1 MENKCKL
8 PSPEKAGAARSI
20 VAEMFKN
27 ADTEPTGTAF
37 NATTNAVARVP
48 EDPNQIELVSFP
60 IETTTK
66 DSNIPIN
73 LDGNNVIYTEEQT
86 EAINR
91 MKQFVSSV
99 FKNEIEEKDIVKG
112 FLLTGSAGTGKTT
125 ILKGL
130 VEAIDDANITDG
142 ITVVASAVSGLATGN
157 LFSKINKAN
166 TPNGRVQNVIA
177 KTVYALFG
185 SAGATEQSKYNRSNN
200 GDNTK
205 LAELESKIYTSNVII
220 LLDEA
225 SMLDDDTLDGLQNI
239 IKKAREVDRK
249 VCIIYSGDLAQISPI
264 KEGEEEK
271 KKNKNI
277 ITKCSLFIKGKG
289 DVKYIRGGASLTKV
303 IRQGESS
310 PILDYATNI
319 AKLSTLADTNTNV
332 LTSYNRRNSIISPT
346 GALLIMKNSGGME
359 YIMPAFIHAR
369 DNNSPLYVK
378 YITYTNAKVKE
389 VNTKIVESLFPDIQE
404 NDLYAAKDEWF
415 LLYKIYEDIAN
426 ATPFKIKEN
435 LPNKTPES
443 RNKEE
448 WKSFKMKSAL
458 KDVANLDHILN
469 GIQLPSDVNFNML
482 DEQFHI
488 YKTKVDVYTAE
499 GEIVSK
505 IFYYLPEDQMERFL
519 KTAYLLKTAI
529 ISILNNRNN
538 FYLRGSLWRAYYNIF
553 SKTFNTPEAPNG
565 GSIEAYVEKGLKS
578 AGALPFYAITTHKA
592 QGCTF
597 EICAFDKDS
606 YNSGNLNI
614 VETAEMMYVALTRA
628 ANVSIMLTD
637 SSINSDYKEELIGLN
652 QTISGNRNSISAT
665 LFPYAEDAEILEES
679 NTDNSSSNTI
689 NIYAGTGEN
698 ADLSNFANRPFTIN
712 LLGKDIK
719 VNSVEHAFQL
729 SKLYEVFDELEEDTF
744 NKWETDILSAT
755 SAKAKELGRAIP
767 LTKAALNSWNEKS
780 SEVMRDLIKK
790 SFEQNPEALQK
801 LLATGNAE
809 LTHNQGTGK
818 WRTEFPE
825 LLMDVRKELRENK
838 DNTTST
844 SDNSSTEPV
853 MFLAKDVKS
862 LNGKVEENNV
872 LQYSNTAFI
881 FTDNAQASDAAH
893 PELREVLP
901 NTWIGEN
908 YKKEEDVLINV
919 GNSTAR
925 IRTFGNIV
933 LPNAFGLVVKK
944 YQQKKGETKFLTKEG
959 QFEDN
964 NTDFELF
971 KAYNNNV
978 ISRIKSM
985 PKYGIIIASE
995 EIALTRAALP
1005 KRFAE
1010 WLKDRLEKELGI
1022 ISSIEENTKK
1032 EYEGYGLRINSFV
1045 SGKEGILIKENE
1057 NLKGVTNHS
1066 GGALG
1071 SDSYWGDLGRLY
1083 GVKSNHYYYKNRT
1096 PKGNIN
1102 QEEAEYL
1109 EGVEKAKQ
1117 AAETMHRSMNDKF
1130 LNLLARNWSQVKHS
1144 DAIFAIGTIVRQ
1156 GEKNAK
1162 GYDVKATQVD
1172 GGTGYAVQMAINTI
1186 GADGNS
1192 ARKPVFV
1199 FDQKTNKWYIYD
1211 YSANDFIETET
1222 PRLTKNFAGIGTRQL
1237 YSNGMKAIADV
1248 YEKTDKEGLLKI
1260 ENVPLRNDAN
1270 QALEG
1275 FNLALQKESLDNIK
1289 KQIKELKEGK
1299 SIQEFITGKN
1309 PFFSTNE
1316 IKAIE
1321 GAIGKK
1327 GSKNSNGLHV
1337 VSLDRQTDAVLFA
1350 KEVIEKLKENAKL
1363 RFGDPNRFYA
1373 VELWSKHDGQAM
1385 FDILEACKKY
1395 RVAPM
1400 VQFTVTGF
1408 GNTAIEPGV
1417 KKWEDLMGD
1426 IKSLIESGILDPNTT
1441 CIRIDPIIP
1450 GVTNWDTVADII
1462 SKSKE
1467 LGISKFIS
1475 SLLNSYEN
1483 LKERGVKEN
1492 VTSALKEMGID
1503 YNWDTYYNPNAAL
1516 PKEEVKRAYYESL
1529 EALQEALGVTIK
1541 VCAGGVENS
1550 KTNLIPAACL
1560 DPDLIETVTG
1570 INVKDANGN
1579 YVKDK
1584 LRPNEHCYGNRS
1596 NLLGQKYPC
1605 YSNCAFCYAA
1615 KGGMENV
1622 LRYYNKDGELDL
1634 NNSEIKYLSKMQK
1647 LEDKI
1652 NNGITMLK
1660 NVGMPLKFKNVVSN
1674 EIVNLLN
1681 NSNKPI
1687 PYDKEI
1693 TSVEMA
1699 IEVQKNLDIISA
1711 SIKAASNGNIDI
1723 ALKYTSIA
1731 YTNINNVLE
1740 GKKADY
1746 KEFSGVNFAS
1756 STHSAYTN
1764 VMNTVLRKKAQSI
1777 DNIKTNEIEKSQLAE
1792 LYSNMTPEEVDNA
1805 TTAISEYIQRIL
1817 KKELKKAIED
1827 VEKSIINSNSELEKA
1842 KKRKLLNLLNNDKTK
1857 WAALTK
1863 IIELSKIIDK
1873 TKESFKLSEEHR
1885 KFFGEDAKYHDN
1897 VYNNFEVLF
1906 KEAKGK
1912 IEESLEIRIVEQ
1924 EVKEKEE
1931 KIEESNANEFDEN
1944 MDSMTNNTVLFKI
1957 RHLDS
1962 IKTATSKSKEF
1973 LSRIRKYDRNG
1984 KPENLKGFVNIP
1996 SMHNMVEL
2004 FITLEYEFNNHVIS
2018 SEDFAIYSNE
2028 TGSYSF
2034 PLFDKI
2040 RGKYS
2045 WIKTIEENINK
2056 SDEKHDIVASLFG
2069 DLRKDKIDYVTYKKD
2084 FKTGEMRKIE
2094 MSKSSIL
2101 DSAVTTI
2108 TRSAREG
2115 KIKYLNTDLTFRKT
2129 EDIARDKASI
2139 HIDSSIE
2146 NLRNICIQYL
2156 GNTEIN
2162 ITEDNKEKV
2171 KNALLSYINNIVKAK
2186 DGMSWEEFIDNREH
2200 RKALNIIANTVST
2213 INQVSTDVTFY
2224 HNGNTY
2230 QSFRNPSEVV
2240 QKIKLLNRKESREVT
2255 IEAYRKD
2262 PFYKNSHLLTHMEK
2276 YEDFNIEYQEMFEF
2290 NGKEYAELND
2300 LDIDCILLY
2309 QFYSNIKSTY
2319 YRMPLHSDSEFIS
2332 FLKLPVYRTF
2342 EDNEMNT
2349 LKDGIKSVIKQE
2361 LQRMS
2366 NIQNRRQNENIKPID
2381 YYDEQANTSKF
2392 HYFPILNNTKFLER
2406 IKSLKYNFNIDEY
2419 NKLLD
2424 RAVDVILEELQKKAI
2439 AKVENE
2445 DFVNEFYNIVK
2456 NSEAFKNIISKYRTN
2471 NTLEAKAKAR
2481 KEALAILYYN
2491 YLVNNALAQTQILT
2505 LFYGDVAFY
2514 KNNVEVQKRG
2524 KQLIASGRRPFTGRP
2539 DIDGK
2544 LSSKVDKVITL
2555 KDKIRP
2561 SRSYSKIAKILGKEK
2576 ASNFLRVNSTD
2587 AQAFRTLPSYVKI
2600 MKSWGFWNTKVDD
2613 AIVNRIIQGEANMED
2628 FNIMYQTLKPFVYG
2642 LVEKF
2647 NVNAKGEET
2656 SLLVPKQH
2664 KDSEM
2669 VLLAIY
2675 KHLDSVLNGDSA
2687 LKGLNDFMVSKG
2699 IDVAIFESGVK
2710 EGNQGG
2716 IDINYSRDKLKKQV
2730 KDNGEAFEDIDDYL
2744 DYYITKLKNEKITQ
2758 EEFSAAMDMI
2768 EPSAEEVKKFLEKEI
2783 ADSTLAAQVI
2793 HEVPLDNYMKAQDN
2807 PEHLMDTTCIYGTQL
2822 NVLAVSDL
2830 PMNDPEFEVKI
2841 GNKKISAK
2849 EALELYNNIRTEKF
2863 ILGYEKAKEWFSS
2876 KKKLKEK
2883 LESLIKTN
2891 SNYNIRLLDA
2901 LSLVEVGSFDKRDDF
2916 NTPINMPN
2924 MIHSLSGMMLSI
2936 FKNNVTRHEYKGGTA
2951 TLATDWG
2958 LFDSKTH
2965 KSGAPEIVFDSEG
2978 NLEAVE
2984 CYLPATSE
2992 KMFAAFLEEKID
3004 ANGKTYYI
3012 LNAENMDEGLRM
3024 CLGYRIPTENKY
3036 SMLPLRIK
3044 GFLPQQ
3050 CGGSIILPADITTI
3064 AGSDF
3069 DIDKAFILLPEFKIK
3084 NKINWKELHKDFRKA
3099 FPELIK
3105 EENREINNYLVKEI
3119 KKAINEK
3126 AGGRY
3131 VKNYKEVFKASLE
3144 DARKNNTKKALRGV
3158 LSEDLKLR
3166 IKDALDAFIYENK
3179 NKYKETPT
3187 LTRVTAD
3194 LTKDPST
3201 WTEAERHNTL
3211 LELLNNIITHPKMQK
3226 NFLSPGNADALGIGG
3241 KVVSIVNSKETIS
3254 ALKEEHDSIEDIIS
3268 ILENPKKLSE
3278 IKIKEEEPSII
3289 SDENFKKY
3297 HKQNMTGASLI
3308 SNYAV
3313 SSVSHSKM
3321 NYLNKKLNPY
3331 YVIKID
3337 GKELSVLDPTY
3348 DTQNTL
3354 VSSNT
3359 ATGISAAVDNAKD
3372 QKLAKVLQSPK
3383 TSNVFEASNRLGIPI
3398 KTYIYAVSHPLVY
3411 ESFMTT
3417 GDFSKVQSIVSGLEE
3432 DLKEHYDKCVEFS
3445 SKTFIE
3451 AALNYQ
3457 EGKLTKS
3464 DVEVFKFINHLSEV
3478 GEQLTD
3484 LSLNTRQDSVNGGIA
3499 STLAGAILQVIKVRL
3514 MNQNIN
3520 IIENVEDLVK
3530 ENLLD
3535 SKDSTESIRAKL
3547 RESELPQVQAG
3558 YTLGIEQALKEI
3570 SKYTELASSEM
3581 IEMIEFI
3588 CSQSGRYT
3596 VSEKIVT
3603 SFLYDFLYDT
3613 IIRSLQEKGVD
3624 YISSRSYYLEEFPKF
3639 FMSNIK
3645 TNKKFNNLKI
3655 IKLINF
3661 NKGELQCVINN
3672 KNKNLKAQLERELDS
3687 LVMSGDEDSIKL
3699 AKDLLMYS
3707 LYKDGLAWGATSYA
3721 TLFTPSFINSF
3732 SDLFE
3737 DLRDLK
3743 VDDVAKNNEF
3753 IRKFYY
3759 NHFHEYGILPQ
3770 IDVEGELGIKHYSTV
3785 TTELPH
3791 TQFKVLFDNK
3801 TKQVSLLQLK
3811 EHYSDSKEAIYEN
3824 LNIVKNRYD
3833 KSYLFY
3839 GDVEDYKDNISV
3851 VETEVE
3857 IEKLEKLTKTNL
3869 DTYTSI
3875 LDKYRKQGEENNN
3888 FCKK

>member
-1 MENKCKL
+1 MKNRCEL
-8 PSPEKAGAARSI
+8 PDQDKVGAARST
-20 VAEMFKN
+20 VAKLFKGIN
-27 ADTEPTGTAF
+27 TPPADTAL
-37 NATTNAVARVP
+37 NATTNAVARVL
-48 EDPNQIELVSFP
+48 ENSNQIELVSFP
-60 IETTTK
+60 IETNAN
-66 DSNIPIN
+66 DSDIPIN
-73 LDGNNVIYTEEQT
+73 LDGSNVIYTEEQT
-86 EAINR
+86 EAIDR

-99 FKNEIEEKDIVKG
+99 FKDEVEEKDIVKG

-130 VEAIDDANITDG
+130 VEAIDDANITDA

-166 TPNGRVQNVIA
+166 TPNGRVTNIIP

-185 SAGATEQSKYNRSNN
+185 STGATEQSKYNRSN
-200 GDNTK
+200 GKNTK
-205 LAELESKIYTSNVII
+205 LAEKESKIYTSNVII

-225 SMLDDDTLDGLQNI
+225 SMLDDNTLDGLQNI
-239 IKKAREVDRK
+239 IKEARK
-249 VCIIYSGDLAQISPI
+249 VNRKICIVYSGDLAQISPI
-264 KEGEEEK
+264 IEGEENGENE

-277 ITKCSLFIKGKG
+277 VTKCSLFIKGKG
-289 DVKYIRGGASLTKV
+289 DVKYIREGASLTKV

-310 PILDYATNI
+310 PILDYATNV

-332 LTSYNRRNSIISPT
+332 LASYNRRNSIISPT
-346 GALLIMKNSGGME
+346 GALLIMKNAGGME
-359 YIMPAFIHAR
+359 YIMPAFVYAR

-378 YITYTNAKVKE
+378 YITYTNDKVKKI
-389 VNTKIVESLFPDIQE
+389 NTEIVKKLFPDVQKY
-404 NDLYAAKDEWF
+404 DLYAAKNEWF
-415 LLYKIYEDIAN
+415 LLYKIYNDIAN
-426 ATPFKIKEN
+426 ATPFRITEN
-435 LPNKTPES
+435 LPKKTPES

-448 WKSFKMKSAL
+448 WKPFNLGEAL
-458 KDVANLDHILN
+458 EKVPNLDRILN
-469 GIQLPSDVNFNML
+469 GIQNLPKDVNFNML
-482 DEQFHI
+482 NEQFYI
-488 YKTKVDVYTAE
+488 YKTAVDVYTAE
-499 GEIVSK
+499 GKIVSK
-505 IFYYLPEDQMERFL
+505 AFYYLPEDQMERFL

-529 ISILNNRNN
+529 ITILKNKQYY
-538 FYLRGSLWRAYYNIF
+538 YLRGSLWREYYNIF
-553 SKTFNTPEAPNG
+553 SKAFNTPEAPRG
-565 GSIEAYVEKGLKS
+565 EDLRKYVEKGFKT

-606 YNSGNLNI
+606 YNSDNLNV

-637 SSINSDYKEELIGLN
+637 ASISDDYKEELIGLN
-652 QTISGNRNSISAT
+652 QTISGNRNNISAA
-665 LFPYAEDAEILEES
+665 LFPQVEDAEIIEES
-679 NTDNSSSNTI
+679 DPNSSLSDTI
-689 NIYAGTGEN
+689 NIYAGNNEN
-698 ADLSNFANRPFTIN
+698 ADLSNFAERPFDFNGEHFI
-712 LLGKDIK
+712 
-719 VNSVEHAFQL
+719 SVEQAFQRY
-729 SKLYEVFDELEEDTF
+729 KLTRLKETYDKKAAEDSYYEIM
-744 NKWETDILSAT
+744 NAT
-755 SAKAKELGRAIP
+755 SPAKIKKAGKNIKDLDVELWDRYSPVIMKELI
-767 LTKAALNSWNEKS
+767 KA
-780 SEVMRDLIKK
+780 
-790 SFEQNPEALQK
+790 SFEQNPQALQR
-801 LLATGNAE
+801 LLSTGNAT
-809 LTHNQGTGK
+809 LTHTQDTSK
-818 WRTEFPE
+818 WGTEFPR
-825 LLMDVRKELRENK
+825 LLMEVRDELRGDK
-838 DNTTST
+838 DNPTNA
-844 SDNSSTEPV
+844 SDNSSTEQV
-853 MFLAKDVKS
+853 MFLSKDIEGLSGEVK
-862 LNGKVEENNV
+862 EEHV
-872 LQYSNTAFI
+872 LRYSNTAFI

-901 NTWIGEN
+901 NTWIGED
-908 YKKEEDVLINV
+908 YKKEEEVLINV
-919 GNSTAR
+919 SNSTAR
-925 IRTFGNIV
+925 MRTFGKIV

-964 NTDFELF
+964 DTDFELF

-1010 WLKDRLEKELGI
+1010 WLKDKLEKELGI
-1022 ISSIEENTKK
+1022 VSSIEENTNK
-1032 EYEGYGLRINSFV
+1032 EYEGYGLRIKSLT

-1057 NLKGVTNHS
+1057 NLKGAINHS

-1083 GVKSNHYYYKNRT
+1083 GVKSNHYFHGDRT
-1096 PKGNIN
+1096 PKGTIA
-1102 QEEAEYL
+1102 QEEVDYL
-1109 EGVEKAKQ
+1109 EGVDKAKQ
-1117 AAETMHRSMNDKF
+1117 AAYVMGRHINDNI

-1144 DAIFAIGTIVRQ
+1144 DAIYAIGTIVRP

-1162 GYDVKATQVD
+1162 GYNVKATQVD
-1172 GGTGYAVQMAINTI
+1172 GGTGYAVQMAINSI

-1199 FDQKTNKWYIYD
+1199 FDQKTNKWYTYD

-1222 PRLTKNFAGIGTRQL
+1222 PRLTENFAGIGTRQL

-1248 YEKTDKEGLLKI
+1248 YEKTAKEGLLKI
-1260 ENVPLRNDAN
+1260 EKVPLRNDAS
-1270 QALEG
+1270 QAFEG

-1309 PFFSTNE
+1309 PFFSTGE

-1327 GSKNSNGLHV
+1327 GSKNGNGLHV

-1408 GNTAIEPGV
+1408 GNTAIETGV
-1417 KKWEDLMGD
+1417 KKWEDLMED
-1426 IKSLIESGILDPNTT
+1426 IKSLIDSGILDPNTT

-1450 GVTNWDTVADII
+1450 GVTNWNTVADII
-1462 SKSKE
+1462 NKSKE

-1516 PKEEVKRAYYESL
+1516 PKEDVKQAYYESL

-1570 INVKDANGN
+1570 INVKDAYGN

-1584 LRPNEHCYGNRS
+1584 SRPNEHCYGNRS

-1634 NNSEIKYLSKMQK
+1634 SNSEIKYLSKMQK

-1652 NNGITMLK
+1652 DNGIAILK
-1660 NVGMPLKFKNVVSN
+1660 NAGVPLKFKNVVSN
-1674 EIVNLLN
+1674 EIINILN
-1681 NSNKPI
+1681 NIVPI

-1693 TSVEMA
+1693 TSAEMA

-1711 SIKAASNGNIDI
+1711 SIKAAANGNLDI
-1723 ALKYTSIA
+1723 AQKYTNIA
-1731 YTNINNVLE
+1731 YNNINNVLD

-1746 KEFSGVNFAS
+1746 KEFSGINFAS

-1764 VMNTVLRKKAQSI
+1764 VMNTVLRKKAQSV

-1792 LYSNMTPEEVDNA
+1792 LYSTMTPEEVDNA

-1817 KKELKKAIED
+1817 KKELQKTIED

-1842 KKRKLLNLLNNDKTK
+1842 KKRKLLNLLNGDKTK

-1906 KEAKGK
+1906 KEARGK
-1912 IEESLEIRIVEQ
+1912 IEESLEVRIVEQ

-1944 MDSMTNNTVLFKI
+1944 MDSMTSNTVLFKI

-2018 SEDFAIYSNE
+2018 SEDFAIYNNE

-2034 PLFDKI
+2034 PLFNKI

-2115 KIKYLNTDLTFRKT
+2115 KIKYLNTDLVFKKPG
-2129 EDIARDKASI
+2129 DIARDIATI
-2139 HIDSSIE
+2139 NMNSSIE
-2146 NLRNICIQYL
+2146 DLRNMCIKYL

-2171 KNALLSYINNIVKAK
+2171 KTALLRYISNIGKAN
-2186 DGMSWEEFIDNREH
+2186 DGMFWEELIDNREY
-2200 RKALNIIANTVST
+2200 RKALDTLANTVST

-2230 QSFRNPSEVV
+2230 QSFRDPSEVV
-2240 QKIKLLNRKESREVT
+2240 QKIKLLNRKESREAT
-2255 IEAYRKD
+2255 IEAYKKD
-2262 PFYKNSHLLTHMEK
+2262 PFYKNSHLLSHMERFV
-2276 YEDFNIEYQEMFEF
+2276 DFNIEYQEMFEF
-2290 NGKEYAELND
+2290 NGKEYSELND

-2309 QFYSNIKSTY
+2309 QFYSNIKNTY

-2332 FLKLPVYRTF
+2332 FLKLPVYRAF
-2342 EDNEMNT
+2342 DDSEMNT

-2366 NIQNRRQNENIKPID
+2366 NIQNRRQNESIKPID
-2381 YYDEQANTSKF
+2381 YYDEHANTSKF
-2392 HYFPILNNTKFLER
+2392 HYFPILNSTDFLEE
-2406 IKSLKYNFNIDEY
+2406 IKSLKYNY
-2419 NKLLD
+2419 NAEKYNNLLNE
-2424 RAVDVILEELQKKAI
+2424 AVNTILEELKRKAI

-2456 NSEAFKNIISKYRTN
+2456 NNETFKSIISKHRTN
-2471 NTLEAKAKAR
+2471 NTLEARLKAR
-2481 KEALAILYYN
+2481 KEALAQLYYN

-2544 LSSKVDKVITL
+2544 LSSKVDRVITL
-2555 KDKIRP
+2555 RDKIRP
-2561 SRSYSKIAKILGKEK
+2561 SRSYSKIAKVLGKGK
-2576 ASNFLRVNSTD
+2576 ASSFLKVNSTD

-2613 AIVNRIIQGEANMED
+2613 AIVNRIIQGEANIED
-2628 FNIMYQTLKPFVYG
+2628 FNVMYQTLKPFVYG
-2642 LVEKF
+2642 LIEKY
-2647 NVNAKGEET
+2647 NINAKGEET
-2656 SLLVPKQH
+2656 RLLVPKQH

-2669 VLLAIY
+2669 VLLSIY

-2710 EGNQGG
+2710 EGNQGV

-2730 KDNGEAFEDIDDYL
+2730 KDNGEAFEDINDYL
-2744 DYYITKLKNEKITQ
+2744 DYYTTKLENGKITQ
-2758 EEFSAAMDMI
+2758 EEFSTAMDRI
-2768 EPSAEEVKKFLEKEI
+2768 EPSAEEVKEFLEKI
-2783 ADSTLAAQVI
+2783 VADSTLTAQVV

-2830 PMNDPEFEVKI
+2830 PMNDPEFEIKV

-2965 KSGAPEIVFDSEG
+2965 KSGAPEIIFDSEG

-2984 CYLPATSE
+2984 CYIPATSE
-2992 KMFAAFLEEKID
+2992 KMFAAFLEEKTD

-3069 DIDKAFILLPEFKIK
+3069 DIDKAFVLLPEFKIE
-3084 NKINWKELHKDFRKA
+3084 NKINWKELHKGFRKA
-3099 FPELIK
+3099 FPELIR
-3105 EENREINNYLVKEI
+3105 EENREINNYLVREL

-3126 AGGRY
+3126 AGGKY
-3131 VKNYKEVFKASLE
+3131 VKNYKQVFKDSLE
-3144 DARKNNTKKALRGV
+3144 DAKINNTKKALRGV

-3254 ALKEEHDSIEDIIS
+3254 TLKEEYDSVESIIS
-3268 ILENPKKLSE
+3268 MLENPKKLSE
-3278 IKIKEEEPSII
+3278 VKIKEEEPSII

-3308 SNYAV
+3308 SNYAI

-3321 NYLNKKLNPY
+3321 NYLNKKLNSK
-3331 YVIKID
+3331 YVIKVD
-3337 GKELSVLDPTY
+3337 GKELSILDPTY

-3354 VSSNT
+3354 VSSNS

-3372 QKLAKVLQSPK
+3372 QKLAKVLQSTK
-3383 TSNVFEASNRLGIPI
+3383 TSNVLEASNRLGISI

-3417 GDFSKVQSIVSGLEE
+3417 GDFSKIQSIVSDLKE
-3432 DLKEHYDKCVEFS
+3432 DLKEHYDKCVEFN

-3457 EGKLTKS
+3457 EGNLTKS
-3464 DVEVFKFINHLSEV
+3464 DVEVFKFIHYLSEV

-3499 STLAGAILQVIKVRL
+3499 STLAGALLQVIKVRL
-3514 MNQNIN
+3514 MNQNID

-3588 CSQSGRYT
+3588 CSQSGRYA

-3743 VDDVAKNNEF
+3743 VNDTAKNNEF

-3811 EHYSDSKEAIYEN
+3811 EYYPDSKEAIYEN
-3824 LNIVKNRYD
+3824 LNIVKSRYD

-3839 GDVEDYKDNISV
+3839 GDVEDYRNNISV

-3857 IEKLEKLTKTNL
+3857 LEKLEKLIKTNQEA
-3869 DTYTSI
+3869 YTSI
-3875 LDKYRKQGEENNN
+3875 LDKYRKQGEQNNN

>member
-1 MENKCKL
+1 MKNKCEL
-8 PSPEKAGAARSI
+8 PNSEKAGAARRI
-20 VAEMFKN
+20 VAELFKE
-27 ADTEPTGTAF
+27 ADTALTDTAY

-48 EDPNQIELVSFP
+48 EDPSQIELVSFP
-60 IETTTK
+60 IETTAN
-66 DSNIPIN
+66 DSDIPIN

-99 FKNEIEEKDIVKG
+99 FKDEVEEKDIVKG

-130 VEAIDDANITDG
+130 VEAVDDANITDG

-166 TPNGRVQNVIA
+166 TPNGRVTNVIA

-185 SAGATEQSKYNRSNN
+185 SAGATEQSKYNRSN
-200 GDNTK
+200 GENTK

-225 SMLDDDTLDGLQNI
+225 SMLDDATLDGLQNI
-239 IKKAREVDRK
+239 IKEARKVDRK

-264 KEGEEEK
+264 IVDEEGENK

-289 DVKYIRGGASLTKV
+289 DVKYIREGASLTKV

-310 PILDYATNI
+310 PILDYATNV
-319 AKLSTLADTNTNV
+319 AKLSTLADNNTNV

-359 YIMPAFIHAR
+359 YIMPAFVHAR
-369 DNNSPLYVK
+369 NSNSPLYVK
-378 YITYTNAKVKE
+378 YITYTNDKVKE
-389 VNTKIVESLFPDIQE
+389 VNTKIVESLFPDIQKY
-404 NDLYAAKDEWF
+404 NLYAAENEWF
-415 LLYKIYEDIAN
+415 LLYKIYNDIAN
-426 ATPFKIKEN
+426 ATPFKITEN
-435 LPNKTPES
+435 LPKETPES
-443 RNKEE
+443 RDRKK
-448 WKSFKMKSAL
+448 WKSFKL
-458 KDVANLDHILN
+458 KDVLVNVANLDHILN
-469 GIQLPSDVNFNML
+469 GIQNLPSDVNFNML
-482 DEQFHI
+482 DDQFHI
-488 YKTKVDVYTAE
+488 YETKVDVYTAE

-505 IFYYLPEDQMERFL
+505 VFYYLPEDQMERFL
-519 KTAYLLKTAI
+519 KTAYLLRTAI
-529 ISILNNRNN
+529 ISILNNKNN
-538 FYLRGSLWRAYYNIF
+538 YGLRGSLWRAYYNTF
-553 SKTFNTPEAPNG
+553 SKAFNTPEAPSG
-565 GSIEAYVEKGLKS
+565 QYLEAYVKKGLKS

-606 YNSGNLNI
+606 YNSNNLNI

-637 SSINSDYKEELIGLN
+637 ASINNSHKEELIGLN
-652 QTISGNRNSISAT
+652 QTISGNRNSISAA
-665 LFPYAEDAEILEES
+665 LFPQVEDAEIIEES
-679 NTDNSSSNTI
+679 DINSSS
-689 NIYAGTGEN
+689 
-698 ADLSNFANRPFTIN
+698 S
-712 LLGKDIK
+712 
-719 VNSVEHAFQL
+719 
-729 SKLYEVFDELEEDTF
+729 
-744 NKWETDILSAT
+744 
-755 SAKAKELGRAIP
+755 
-767 LTKAALNSWNEKS
+767 
-780 SEVMRDLIKK
+780 
-790 SFEQNPEALQK
+790 
-801 LLATGNAE
+801 
-809 LTHNQGTGK
+809 
-818 WRTEFPE
+818 
-825 LLMDVRKELRENK
+825 
-838 DNTTST
+838 
-844 SDNSSTEPV
+844 SST
-853 MFLAKDVKS
+853 
-862 LNGKVEENNV
+862 LN
-872 LQYSNTAFI
+872 
-881 FTDNAQASDAAH
+881 
-893 PELREVLP
+893 
-901 NTWIGEN
+901 
-908 YKKEEDVLINV
+908 
-919 GNSTAR
+919 
-925 IRTFGNIV
+925 
-933 LPNAFGLVVKK
+933 
-944 YQQKKGETKFLTKEG
+944 
-959 QFEDN
+959 
-964 NTDFELF
+964 
-971 KAYNNNV
+971 
-978 ISRIKSM
+978 
-985 PKYGIIIASE
+985 
-995 EIALTRAALP
+995 
-1005 KRFAE
+1005 
-1010 WLKDRLEKELGI
+1010 
-1022 ISSIEENTKK
+1022 
-1032 EYEGYGLRINSFV
+1032 
-1045 SGKEGILIKENE
+1045 
-1057 NLKGVTNHS
+1057 
-1066 GGALG
+1066 
-1071 SDSYWGDLGRLY
+1071 
-1083 GVKSNHYYYKNRT
+1083 
-1096 PKGNIN
+1096 
-1102 QEEAEYL
+1102 
-1109 EGVEKAKQ
+1109 
-1117 AAETMHRSMNDKF
+1117 
-1130 LNLLARNWSQVKHS
+1130 
-1144 DAIFAIGTIVRQ
+1144 
-1156 GEKNAK
+1156 
-1162 GYDVKATQVD
+1162 
-1172 GGTGYAVQMAINTI
+1172 
-1186 GADGNS
+1186 
-1192 ARKPVFV
+1192 
-1199 FDQKTNKWYIYD
+1199 
-1211 YSANDFIETET
+1211 
-1222 PRLTKNFAGIGTRQL
+1222 
-1237 YSNGMKAIADV
+1237 
-1248 YEKTDKEGLLKI
+1248 
-1260 ENVPLRNDAN
+1260 NDAG

-1327 GSKNSNGLHV
+1327 GSKNGNGLHV

-1400 VQFTVTGF
+1400 VQFTVTGL

-1417 KKWEDLMGD
+1417 KKWEDLMED

-1492 VTSALKEMGID
+1492 VTSALKAMGIN

-1516 PKEEVKRAYYESL
+1516 PKEEVKQAYYESL

-1541 VCAGGVENS
+1541 ICAGGVENS

-1652 NNGITMLK
+1652 NNGIAMLK
-1660 NVGMPLKFKNVVSN
+1660 NAGVPLKFKNVVSN

-1681 NSNKPI
+1681 NSNIPI

-1693 TSVEMA
+1693 TSAEMV

-1711 SIKAASNGNIDI
+1711 SIKAASNGNVDT
-1723 ALKYTSIA
+1723 ALKYTNIA
-1731 YTNINNVLE
+1731 YTNINNILE

-1792 LYSNMTPEEVDNA
+1792 LYSTMTPEEVDNA

-1817 KKELKKAIED
+1817 KKELQKAIED

-1912 IEESLEIRIVEQ
+1912 IEESLEIRIIEQ

-1944 MDSMTNNTVLFKI
+1944 MDSMTSNTVLFKI

-2018 SEDFAIYSNE
+2018 SEDFAIYNNE

-2108 TRSAREG
+2108 IRSAKEG
-2115 KIKYLNTDLTFRKT
+2115 KIKYLNTDLTFKKPA
-2129 EDIARDKASI
+2129 DIARDNASI
-2139 HIDSSIE
+2139 NIGNSIE
-2146 NLRNICIQYL
+2146 DLRNICIQYL

-2171 KNALLSYINNIVKAK
+2171 KKALLSYISNIGKVK
-2186 DGMSWEEFIDNREH
+2186 DGMSWEEIIDNREY
-2200 RKALNIIANTVST
+2200 RKVLNTLANTVST

-2230 QSFRNPSEVV
+2230 QSFRDPSEVI
-2240 QKIKLLNRKESREVT
+2240 QKIKLLNRKESRGAT

-2262 PFYKNSHLLTHMEK
+2262 PFYKKSHLLTHMEK
-2276 YEDFNIEYQEMFEF
+2276 YVDFNIEYQEMFEF

-2309 QFYSNIKSTY
+2309 QFYSNIKNTY

-2342 EDNEMNT
+2342 DNAEMNT

-2366 NIQNRRQNENIKPID
+2366 NIQNRRQNESITPID

-2392 HYFPILNNTKFLER
+2392 HYFPILNNTKFLEK
-2406 IKSLKYNFNIDEY
+2406 IKELKYNYNEEVY
-2419 NKLLD
+2419 NKLLNG
-2424 RAVDVILEELQKKAI
+2424 AVDYILKELQKKAI

-2456 NSEAFKNIISKYRTN
+2456 NNEAFKNIISNYRTN
-2471 NTLEAKAKAR
+2471 NTLEAKLKAR

-2561 SRSYSKIAKILGKEK
+2561 SRSYSKIAKVLGKEK
-2576 ASNFLRVNSTD
+2576 ASNFLKVNSTD

-2613 AIVNRIIQGEANMED
+2613 AIVNRIIQGEANIED
-2628 FNIMYQTLKPFVYG
+2628 FNVMYQTLKPFVYG
-2642 LVEKF
+2642 LVEKY
-2647 NVNAKGEET
+2647 NINAKGEET
-2656 SLLVPKQH
+2656 RLLVPKQH

-2669 VLLAIY
+2669 VLLSIY

-2687 LKGLNDFMVSKG
+2687 LKGLNDFMVSRG

-2710 EGNQGG
+2710 EGNQGA
-2716 IDINYSRDKLKKQV
+2716 IDINYSGDKLKKQV

-2744 DYYITKLKNEKITQ
+2744 DYYTTKLENGKITQ

-2768 EPSAEEVKKFLEKEI
+2768 EPSAEEVKNVLEKVI
-2783 ADSTLAAQVI
+2783 ADSTLTAQVI

-2830 PMNDPEFEVKI
+2830 PMNDPEFEVKV

-2901 LSLVEVGSFDKRDDF
+2901 LSLIEVGSFDKRDDF

-2924 MIHSLSGMMLSI
+2924 MVHSLSGMMLSI

-2992 KMFAAFLEEKID
+2992 NMFAAFLEEKTD

-3069 DIDKAFILLPEFKIK
+3069 DIDKAFILLPEFKIE
-3084 NKINWKELHKDFRKA
+3084 NKINWKELHKGFRKA
-3099 FPELIK
+3099 FPELIR
-3105 EENREINNYLVKEI
+3105 EENREINNYLLKEL
-3119 KKAINEK
+3119 KKAFNEK
-3126 AGGRY
+3126 AGGKY
-3131 VKNYKEVFKASLE
+3131 VKNYKQIFKDFLE
-3144 DARKNNTKKALRGV
+3144 DAKKNNTKQALRGV

-3241 KVVSIVNSKETIS
+3241 KVVSIVNSKETIN
-3254 ALKEEHDSIEDIIS
+3254 ALKEEHDSIEGVIKV
-3268 ILENPKKLSE
+3268 LENPKKLSE

-3308 SNYAV
+3308 SNYAI

-3321 NYLNKKLNPY
+3321 NYLNKKLNPQ
-3331 YVIKID
+3331 YVIKVD
-3337 GKELSVLDPTY
+3337 GKELSILDPTY

-3354 VSSNT
+3354 VSSNS

-3411 ESFMTT
+3411 DSFMTT
-3417 GDFSKVQSIVSGLEE
+3417 GDFSKIQSIVSGLEE
-3432 DLKEHYDKCVEFS
+3432 ELKEHYDRCVEFN

-3464 DVEVFKFINHLSEV
+3464 DVEVFKFINHLAEV

-3535 SKDSTESIRAKL
+3535 SNDSIESIRTKL

-3588 CSQSGRYT
+3588 CSQSGRYA

-3687 LVMSGDEDSIKL
+3687 LVMSGDEDSVKL

-3743 VDDVAKNNEF
+3743 VDDIARNNEF

-3770 IDVEGELGIKHYSTV
+3770 VDVEGELGIKHYSTV

-3811 EHYSDSKEAIYEN
+3811 EQYSDSKEAVYEN
-3824 LNIVKNRYD
+3824 LNIVKSRYD

-3839 GDVEDYKDNISV
+3839 GDVEDYKNNISV

-3857 IEKLEKLTKTNL
+3857 LEKLEKLTKTNL
-3869 DTYTSI
+3869 DTYKST
-3875 LDKYRKQGEENNN
+3875 LDKYREQGEKNNN